1 MTAYIALSSCMSTSV
16 ASATRVFVVDD
27 DEAVRDSIKT
37 LLEVHGFE
45 AEDFSSTGEFA
56 NSYCKPPRGCLILDQ
71 HLPLTTGLDFLKS
84 PAGREL
90 DIPVILI
97 TGQDDPK
104 IEQRA
109 RHAGVAKYLQKP
121 IAEKV
126 LVNTVER
133 VLGGSLTG

>member
-1 MTAYIALSSCMSTSV
+1 MSTSV
-16 ASATRVFVVDD
+16 ASARVFVVDD

-37 LLEVHGFE
+37 LLEVHGFDV
-45 AEDFSSTGEFA
+45 ADFSSTGEFA
-56 NSYCKPPRGCLILDQ
+56 NSYRKPPRGCLILDQ
-71 HLPLTTGLDFLKS
+71 HLTLTTGLDFLKS

-90 DIPVILI
+90 DIPIILI
-97 TGQDDPK
+97 TGQGDPK

-109 RHAGVAKYLQKP
+109 RRAGVAKYLQKP

-133 VLGGSLTG
+133 VLGGH